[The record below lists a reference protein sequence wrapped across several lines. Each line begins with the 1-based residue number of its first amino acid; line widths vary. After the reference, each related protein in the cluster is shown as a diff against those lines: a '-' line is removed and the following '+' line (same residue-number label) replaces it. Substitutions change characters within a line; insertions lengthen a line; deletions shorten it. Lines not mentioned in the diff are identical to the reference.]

1 MHFLLRKICQKVE
14 LDLHPFSISSSLVCA
29 FAISALPAIVVA
41 ADSSDLATAM
51 SPYSFLSQNQPPP
64 DYLNDGLRQIERIGQ
79 EAIRQIPQFQQSN
92 VVANQSDLEAQAR
105 SISRKINPALP
116 IKSGRDMTLVR
127 VDQSGALLI
136 YNHTIDTKVPPE
148 NYPILADWLR
158 GQSYKSACSV
168 PELVK
173 FVNTGGALHYRYFIN
188 GTLVNSTKIEGCR

>member
-1 MHFLLRKICQKVE
+1 MRLFTLSSAL
-14 LDLHPFSISSSLVCA
+14 ISA
-29 FAISALPAIVVA
+29 FAISTMPATVIA

-64 DYLNDGLRQIERIGQ
+64 VSLNDGVKQIERMGQ
-79 EAIRQIPQFQQSN
+79 NAIRQIPESQQPSE
-92 VVANQSDLEAQAR
+92 APTQSELELQAR
-105 SISRKINPALP
+105 SIIRKIEPALP

-136 YNHTIDTKVPPE
+136 YNHTIDAQVPQA
-148 NYPILADWLR
+148 NYPIFADWLR

-173 FVNTGGALHYRYFIN
+173 FVNTGGALHYRFFIN
-188 GTLVNSTKIEGCR
+188 GSLVNSTKIEGCR